1 MSQDVQEGSRQQS
14 SGGVWSSQGAR
25 RCEEQALV
33 MANLAGHGR
42 EFRLLAF
49 GELWERSLWLPWKAV
64 VPGEVA
70 GAVVR
75 ARMASP
81 LHWKHGCQDLI
92 QMELE
97 KEPHMWGLEQLDKW
111 R

>member
-14 SGGVWSSQGAR
+14 SGGVWSSQSAR

-64 VPGEVA
+64 VPSEVA

-75 ARMASP
+75 A
-81 LHWKHGCQDLI
+81 
-92 QMELE
+92 
-97 KEPHMWGLEQLDKW
+97 
-111 R
+111 